1 MPSPELKRALIVGV
15 TGQDGSYLADMLLEK
30 TYYEVWGCVRPRGQ
44 GRDLSNLTPST
55 IEHIHW
61 VEADINDT
69 EALVSALTLSRPAEI
84 YNLAALSYVPSSW
97 PSVLTA
103 METNAIGAVR
113 LFEAARRV
121 CPDARIYQAS
131 SSEMFGNVPPPQD
144 ELTPMHPVSPYGV
157 AKLAAHAMA
166 HVYRLSYG
174 QFIACGICFNH
185 ESPRRGTQFVSRK
198 IAKRVAEIKMGL
210 ESTLHLGD
218 ITARRDWGY
227 APDYVDAMW
236 MMLQHTAPEDF
247 IIASGQS
254 HSVREFM
261 VAAFDVVGIG
271 DWQNY
276 VKTDETQVRPTE
288 IRRLVGST
296 KKAQRVLGWLPTTDF
311 QTLVRIMVEAE
322 LEVLEQC
329 R

>member
-1 MPSPELKRALIVGV
+1 MSTSHLKRAFIIGP

-30 TYYEVWGCVRPRGQ
+30 TYYEVWGCARPRGQ
-44 GRDLSNLTPST
+44 GRDISNLLPST
-55 IEHIHW
+55 LEHIHW
-61 VEADINDT
+61 VEADINDG
-69 EALVSALTLSRPAEI
+69 EALTSALTLARPDEI
-84 YNLAALSYVPSSW
+84 YNLAAMSYVPSSW

-113 LFEAARRV
+113 LFEAARRA

-131 SSEMFGNVPPPQD
+131 SSEMFGNVAPPQD
-144 ELTPMHPVSPYGV
+144 EMTPMHPVSPYGV

-210 ESTLHLGD
+210 ETTLELGD
-218 ITARRDWGY
+218 LTARRDWGY
-227 APDYVDAMW
+227 APDYVEAMW

-247 IIASGQS
+247 VIASGQS

-261 VAAFDVVGIG
+261 VAAFERIGIS
-271 DWQNY
+271 DWHNY
-276 VKTDETQVRPTE
+276 VKTDESYVRPTE

-296 KKAQRVLGWLPTTDF
+296 KKAQRVLGWLPSTDF
-311 QTLVRIMVEAE
+311 QTLVRIMVDTE
-322 LEVLEQC
+322 LELLA